1 MSGAAPSRLNTL
13 LGGWNP
19 YDPAR
24 LADKG
29 AGIEPV
35 ALGDDGARRSLVVA
49 VVLAFLAFMV
59 WAVMAPLDAG
69 VVISGTVVVAGNRQA
84 VQHAGGGVVQEILV
98 KEGDT
103 VEKGDL
109 LLRVNPLSS
118 EANLTSAELQ
128 YINLLA
134 TESRLLADRSAVD
147 IRWRPELAQFG
158 NADPRV
164 VEAKQL
170 QAQLLRSRRSELD
183 SQTRIL
189 REQLAGLQ
197 AQARGQVNVA
207 VEKRS
212 QLKLISE
219 EARNTRQLAKEG
231 YVPEARANE
240 VMRSQSVLQGDLANL
255 QSEAARLQTSIAATE
270 LQVAQLRMA
279 YNKDI
284 DNQLSEA
291 QKNRGAFESRMNSL
305 KFDLNLAEVRA
316 PVGGTLVAM
325 KVNTVGGV
333 VTAGQVLMEIVPA
346 DAGLVIEAQ
355 VPPAS
360 IDKVRVGLAADLRF
374 SAFNQNTTPVVP
386 GRIILVGADRLP
398 ATPTSG
404 GEFYLA
410 QVETTA
416 AGLAL
421 LGANRIQ
428 PGMPVEVI
436 VKTGERSF
444 MAYLLKPLSD
454 RFARSFKEN

>member
-1 MSGAAPSRLNTL
+1 
-13 LGGWNP
+13 
-19 YDPAR
+19 
-24 LADKG
+24 
-29 AGIEPV
+29 
-35 ALGDDGARRSLVVA
+35 
-49 VVLAFLAFMV
+49 
-59 WAVMAPLDAG
+59 
-69 VVISGTVVVAGNRQA
+69 
-84 VQHAGGGVVQEILV
+84 
-98 KEGDT
+98 
-103 VEKGDL
+103 
-109 LLRVNPLSS
+109 
-118 EANLTSAELQ
+118 
-128 YINLLA
+128 
-134 TESRLLADRSAVD
+134 
-147 IRWRPELAQFG
+147 
-158 NADPRV
+158 
-164 VEAKQL
+164 
-170 QAQLLRSRRSELD
+170 
-183 SQTRIL
+183 
-189 REQLAGLQ
+189 LAGLQ

>member
-1 MSGAAPSRLNTL
+1 MSSAPRSRLDGL

-35 ALGDDGARRSLVVA
+35 ALGDDGARRSLVIA
-49 VVLAFLAFMV
+49 VVVAFLAFLV
-59 WAVMAPLDAG
+59 WSVTAPLDAG
-69 VVISGTVVVAGNRQA
+69 VVITGTVTVAGNRQS

-98 KEGDT
+98 KEGAT
-103 VEKGDL
+103 VKKGEL
-109 LLRVNPLSS
+109 LLRVNPLNS

-134 TESRLLADRSAVD
+134 TESRLLADRSAVE
-147 IRWRPELAQFG
+147 ISWRPELAKFG
-158 NADPRV
+158 NGDPRV
-164 VEAKQL
+164 IEAKQL

-189 REQLAGLQ
+189 REQLAGLN
-197 AQARGQVNVA
+197 AQARGLVNVT

-212 QLKLISE
+212 QLQLMSE
-219 EARNTRQLAKEG
+219 EARNTQQLAKEG

-240 VMRSQSVLQGDLANL
+240 VLRSQSVLQGDLANL

-270 LQVAQLRMA
+270 LQIAQLRMA

-284 DNQLSEA
+284 DNQLSET
-291 QKNRGAFESRMNSL
+291 QKNREAFQSRMNSL

-316 PVGGTLVAM
+316 PVGGTLVGM

-333 VTAGQVLMEIVPA
+333 VTAGQVLMEIVPTE
-346 DAGLVIEAQ
+346 AGLIIEAQ

-360 IDKVRVGLAADLRF
+360 IDKLRVGLEADLRF

-386 GRIILVGADRLP
+386 GRISLVGADKLP
-398 ATPTSG
+398 ATPSSG

-416 AGLAL
+416 AGLAM